1 MDSLLSQLFDAK
13 TKQEVLSFLDQ
24 IGRSRAIQWRPV
36 GDRENNLATINLG
49 SDPAAGLIERVTN
62 AMDAVLEREWLNRGQ
77 PTNVRSPR
85 EAVALWFG
93 IPEGRLSK
101 VTSARDSLIQELS
114 SQVQVTLHDSGDENR
129 PTVDIRDYGIG
140 LASEEFPDTILS
152 LNANRK
158 LRKLFLAGAFGQGG
172 STALSY
178 SPFTIILSRKFG
190 GSTQK
195 PVVAGTVVRF
205 NPGDLVLDKHG
216 VYEYLVDRSTGYPF
230 FFSVDDSEFA
240 AGTLVR
246 HVAMDLGK
254 YKAQMTVPTGSLWY
268 LAHHYLFDPVFPF
281 RIEEQRNNKVK
292 GENRFVGGNNR
303 RLSQGSDV
311 EYKRSAVRSFR
322 EGEVSISWWVLSPE
336 GDNAKNRISNYT
348 LPSKPIV
355 ITFNGQKQGELP
367 NTLIKDDLKLPY
379 LERYIVVQVDCDNL
393 DHESRRQLF
402 PTTRESLRDTSLLD
416 DLRQLVVDTLS
427 GDDELKRLD
436 QARKDRYL
444 RRAEPASIENLRKR
458 LAKRVEQYV
467 EAGEGSGAGRRSP
480 DNEGNTSGEPRT
492 PIPVQDPPTF
502 IEVVGQ
508 LPKKVYAGGRFQIR
522 FRTDAD
528 PAYFTSEG
536 FSPFVNPPTFAKY
549 TGHCSVYQGYGTAY
563 FETSPELAVGST
575 AEIVLEL
582 RPPRSRTLSAQAT
595 VEVIPEPKNTGGEG
609 RGSYTA
615 NINPI
620 WVGSQDPYWKENGWD
635 IHTVAAVAETSESID
650 VFVSLENHHLN
661 RLISRAQRR
670 DQEAVEAIKNFYLE
684 HIAFHAV
691 LAKLAEDKAM
701 HAAHQGGS
709 EIFDPLQAERQRDQE
724 MQRIC
729 ETICGIAE
737 QVFDYL
743 ITQVPTVG

>member
-1 MDSLLSQLFDAK
+1 MDSLLKHLFDVK
-13 TKQEVLSFLDQ
+13 TRQEVLSFLEQ
-24 IGRSRAIQWRPV
+24 IEGVHAIRWRPV

-49 SDPAAGLIERVTN
+49 SDPAAGLIERITN
-62 AMDAVLEREWLNRGQ
+62 AIDAVLEREWLRRGQ
-77 PTNVRSPR
+77 PTDVRSPR
-85 EAVALWFG
+85 EAVASWFN
-93 IPEGRLSK
+93 IPEGRLSNIA
-101 VTSARDSLIQELS
+101 SARDLQELS
-114 SQVQVTLHDSGDENR
+114 SRVQVTLHDSEDASR

-140 LASEEFPDTILS
+140 LTSEEFPETILS
-152 LNANRK
+152 LNASRK
-158 LRKLFLAGAFGQGG
+158 LQKLFLAGAFGQGG

-178 SPFTIILSRKFG
+178 SHFTIILSRKFG

-205 NPGDLVLDKHG
+205 NPGDPKVDKHG
-216 VYEYLVDRSTGYPF
+216 VYEYLVDQNTGCPF

-254 YKAQMTVPTGSLWY
+254 YRAPMTVPTGSLWY

-281 RIEEQRNNKVK
+281 RIEEQRNNKSK
-292 GENRFVGGNNR
+292 GANRFVGGNNR
-303 RLSQGSDV
+303 RLSQGSDR
-311 EYKRSAVRSFR
+311 EYTRSAVRNFR
-322 EGEVSISWWVLSPE
+322 EGKVSITWWVLSPE
-336 GDNAKNRISNYT
+336 GEKAKDRISNYT

-367 NTLIKDDLKLPY
+367 NTIIKDDLKLPY

-436 QARKDRYL
+436 QVRKDRYL
-444 RRAEPASIENLRKR
+444 CRVEPTSIESLRKR
-458 LAKRVEQYV
+458 LAKRVEQYM

-480 DNEGNTSGEPRT
+480 DNAGNTSREPPT

-502 IEVVGQ
+502 IEVIDQ
-508 LPKKVYAGGRFQIR
+508 SPKRVYAGGRFRIR
-522 FRTDAD
+522 FKTDAD
-528 PAYFTSEG
+528 PAYFTQEG
-536 FSPFVNPPTFAKY
+536 FSSFITPSTFAKY
-549 TGHCSVYQGYGTAY
+549 TGHCSVHQGYGTAY
-563 FETSPELAVGST
+563 FEASPDLKVGST

-582 RPPRSRTLSAQAT
+582 RPPRSRTLSTQAT
-595 VEVIPEPKNTGGEG
+595 VEVAPEPENTGGEG

-635 IHTVAAVAETSESID
+635 THTVAAVAETSESID
-650 VFVSLENHHLN
+650 VFVSQENHHLN
-661 RLISRAQRR
+661 RLIARAQRR
-670 DQEAVEAIKNFYLE
+670 GQEAVETIKSFYLE

-691 LAKLAEDKAM
+691 LAKLAETRAM

-709 EIFDPLQAERQRDQE
+709 EIPDPLQAERQRDQE

-729 ETICGIAE
+729 ETICGIIE
-737 QVFDYL
+737 QVFDHL
-743 ITQVPTVG
+743 IAQVPAVG